1 MKGAEK
7 VESIARTGHN
17 IGRDLGMRVLYVY
30 HFGHIGKSFQHREE
44 NIGAGSLRAC
54 VHVKYRSYT
63 IDKGGSL

>member
-44 NIGAGSLRAC
+44 NIGAGP
-54 VHVKYRSYT
+54 
-63 IDKGGSL
+63 